1 MRRSSK
7 SGAVKCAP
15 ESEGKGGIQTQP
27 MVKTLSLDSGCV
39 GVELLFVELEETDR
53 KTWIAGRAE
62 APAFRPLF
70 RLTYGMMS

>member
-1 MRRSSK
+1 MIVP
-7 SGAVKCAP
+7 SGGAIFLILEHV
-15 ESEGKGGIQTQP
+15 GIQTQP